1 MRTRFPSTAG
11 QALLLLIPFA
21 LWMCA
26 VSYPL
31 WRGSMTNTPL
41 VAGAWTPARTSGAG
55 LLQAGTE
62 AADTADRKEEPVE
75 TAVESLTELSLD
87 VDPAVS
93 SEAVALLD
101 LLAREPIN

>member
-11 QALLLLIPFA
+11 QALLLLVPFA

-31 WRGSMTNTPL
+31 WRGTMTKAPL
-41 VAGAWTPARTSGAG
+41 VAGTWTPSRTPGTG
-55 LLQAGTE
+55 LLQVGTE
-62 AADTADRKEEPVE
+62 AADTAARKAEPVE
-75 TAVESLTELSLD
+75 TTVESLTDLSLD
-87 VDPAVS
+87 ADPAVS